1 MADQI
6 QTDRFRFDQSQS
18 QGGQSQSQNS
28 ETSDNTILHP
38 EQANSLGN
46 GSLSDGA
53 GGNSAGGN
61 GLGGETSGL
70 DSIAGI
76 QGEASPDTGL
86 QGSGDMLYANARTEL
101 DDENTIAAE
110 GVSPDTG
117 VVSPVNR
124 SVDEDTRAI
133 QADAANAVMGGSS
146 DVVEPPKQTE
156 PFFKHDDQPQ
166 EDEEVED
173 DPLSQEGTYEGKLV
187 FRPNELNQSGE
198 DKEYFP
204 PEKDHQ
210 YRVPQDA
217 QHHAL
222 RPDITLKPG
231 EGKPEIEV
239 KDKQ

>member
-6 QTDRFRFDQSQS
+6 HNDRARFDQSQD
-18 QGGQSQSQNS
+18 GQSQSRQGQTQGS
-28 ETSDNTILHP
+28 TILHP
-38 EQANSLGN
+38 EQTNSLGN

-53 GGNSAGGN
+53 GGN
-61 GLGGETSGL
+61 GLGGETAGL

-76 QGEASPDTGL
+76 QGQSSPDTEL
-86 QGSGDMLYANARTEL
+86 QGSADTSYANARTDIAE
-101 DDENTIAAE
+101 EETIAAE

-117 VVSPVNR
+117 VISPANTA
-124 SVDEDTRAI
+124 VDRGTRNI
-133 QADAANAVMGGSS
+133 QNDAANAVMGGSS
-146 DVVEPPKQTE
+146 DVVQKPQDGDA
-156 PFFKHDDQPQ
+156 PFKLEDQPQ
-166 EDEEVED
+166 DHAERRD

-204 PEKDHQ
+204 PEDQHRF
-210 YRVPQDA
+210 RVPPDA

-222 RPDITLKPG
+222 RPDVTLKPG
-231 EGKPEIEV
+231 GGKPEIEV

>member
-6 QTDRFRFDQSQS
+6 QNDRSRLDQSQS
-18 QGGQSQSQNS
+18 QGGQSQSQQGQTQGS
-28 ETSDNTILHP
+28 TILHP

-53 GGNSAGGN
+53 GGN
-61 GLGGETSGL
+61 GLGGETTGL

-76 QGEASPDTGL
+76 QGQASPDTEL
-86 QGSGDMLYANARTEL
+86 QGSADTSYANARTDITE
-101 DDENTIAAE
+101 EETVAAE

-117 VVSPVNR
+117 VVAPVDR
-124 SVDEDTRAI
+124 STRDI
-133 QADAANAVMGGSS
+133 QADAADAVMGGSS
-146 DVVEPPKQTE
+146 DVVQKPQNDETL
-156 PFFKHDDQPQ
+156 FKHENQPQ
-166 EDEEVED
+166 DDAERRD

-204 PEKDHQ
+204 PEDQHRF
-210 YRVPQDA
+210 RVPQDA
-217 QHHAL
+217 QHHVL
-222 RPDITLKPG
+222 RPDVTLKPG
-231 EGKPEIEV
+231 AGKPEVEM

>member
-6 QTDRFRFDQSQS
+6 HNDRARFDQSQD
-18 QGGQSQSQNS
+18 GQSQSQQGQTQGS
-28 ETSDNTILHP
+28 TILHP

-53 GGNSAGGN
+53 GGN
-61 GLGGETSGL
+61 GLGGETAGL

-76 QGEASPDTGL
+76 QGQSPDAELLGA
-86 QGSGDMLYANARTEL
+86 QDSSYANARTDL
-101 DDENTIAAE
+101 VDESTIAAE

-117 VVSPVNR
+117 VATPVER
-124 SVDEDTRAI
+124 TTRDI

-146 DVVEPPKQTE
+146 DVVQKPQGGDTL
-156 PFFKHDDQPQ
+156 FKHENQPQ
-166 EDEEVED
+166 DEAERRD
-173 DPLSQEGTYEGKLV
+173 DPLSQEGTYEGKKV

-204 PEKDHQ
+204 PEDQHRF
-210 YRVPQDA
+210 RVPQDA

-222 RPDITLKPG
+222 RPDLTLKPG
-231 EGKPEIEV
+231 SKPEIEV